1 MTIRSFEDFT
11 PQLAPGAWVDAS
23 AEVIGQVMLG
33 ADSSIWP
40 TTVLRGDINRIE
52 IGARTNVQDG
62 SVIHVTHASRFHARG
77 APVWVG
83 DDVTIGHRA
92 VLHACTLETRCLV
105 GMGSLVLDEAVVQS
119 NVILGAGSVVP
130 PKKVLESGFLWLG
143 APARKVRALTDEEL
157 EYLGYSAMYY
167 AELAQRH
174 RVSALSSALMNAPY
188 AP

>member
-1 MTIRSFEDFT
+1 MTIRSFEHFN
-11 PQLAPGAWVDAS
+11 PQLAIDAWVDDS
-23 AEVIGQVMLG
+23 AEVIGQVSLG
-33 ADSSIWP
+33 AGSSVWP
-40 TTVLRGDINRIE
+40 TAVLRGDINRID

-62 SVIHVTHASRFHARG
+62 TVMHVTHASRFHSRG

-92 VLHACTLETRCLV
+92 VLHACTIEARSLI

-157 EYLGYSAMYY
+157 EYLGYSATYY
-167 AELAQRH
+167 AELAARH
-174 RVSALSSALMNAPY
+174 RASSLMNAPY
-188 AP
+188 EA

>member
-1 MTIRSFEDFT
+1 MTIRAFENFT
-11 PQLAPGAWVDAS
+11 PQLAPGAWVDES
-23 AEVIGQVMLG
+23 AVVIGQVVLG

-40 TTVLRGDINRIE
+40 TSVLRGDINRIE

-62 SVIHVTHASRFHARG
+62 SVIHVTHASRFHTRG

-92 VLHACTLETRCLV
+92 VLHACTLESRCLI

-157 EYLGYSAMYY
+157 EYLGYSAKYY
-167 AELAQRH
+167 AELASRH
-174 RVSALSSALMNAPY
+174 AASVLMNTSYEP
-188 AP
+188 

>member
-1 MTIRSFEDFT
+1 MTVRNFEHFS
-11 PQLAPGAWVDAS
+11 PQLAQGAWVDDS
-23 AEVIGQVMLG
+23 AVVMGQVSLG
-33 ADSSIWP
+33 AESSVWP
-40 TTVLRGDINRIE
+40 TSVLRGDINRID

-62 SVIHVTHASRFHARG
+62 TVMHVTHASRFHPRG

-92 VLHACTLETRCLV
+92 VLHACTIESRSLI

-157 EYLGYSAMYY
+157 EYLGYSATYY
-167 AELAQRH
+167 AELAARH
-174 RVSALSSALMNAPY
+174 RASVLMNTPY
-188 AP
+188 EP